1 MKDEKYTPEVGSWLK
16 GREVPHP
23 DSQQTARQVAARLP
37 HIGQRSRWW
46 PLPSSRRPPTTDQTT
61 AYDPTPI
68 PAHGGH
74 TPTVIGRTTSMLSP
88 VKAITAGAIVF
99 AIGAAFLITQP
110 FQQQSSVP
118 AAEADA
124 VAPTWVTGTVQ
135 PGGSCSDGTSVVEID
150 VIRSRNFECG
160 PQTWTSSDPRLTG
173 EVARRWSEDTY
184 RMDDGSGSKTVSLD
198 AAYLRNEGGGW
209 ACSAIDLLDGASVR
223 SGIAL
228 TGTARTCIGNG
239 GYEGLSAILASE
251 YGPGYS
257 EEFVGLIFPGDFPP
271 LPEAPAA
278 E

>member
-1 MKDEKYTPEVGSWLK
+1 M
-16 GREVPHP
+16 
-23 DSQQTARQVAARLP
+23 
-37 HIGQRSRWW
+37 
-46 PLPSSRRPPTTDQTT
+46 
-61 AYDPTPI
+61 
-68 PAHGGH
+68 
-74 TPTVIGRTTSMLSP
+74 
-88 VKAITAGAIVF
+88 
-99 AIGAAFLITQP
+99 FLIAQP
-110 FQQQSSVP
+110 FEQQGDVTG
-118 AAEADA
+118 AEADA

-135 PGGSCSDGTSVVEID
+135 PGGSCSDGTSDVEID

-173 EVARRWSEDTY
+173 EVTRRWSEDTY

-198 AAYLRNEGGGW
+198 AAYLRNESGGW
-209 ACSAIDLLDGASVR
+209 ACSAIDLLDGGSVR

-257 EEFVGLIFPGDFPP
+257 EEFVGLIFSGDFPP
-271 LPEAPAA
+271 VPEPPAA

>member
-37 HIGQRSRWW
+37 HVGQRGRWW
-46 PLPSSRRPPTTDQTT
+46 PLPSFRRLPTTDQTT
-61 AYDPTPI
+61 AYQPSPI
-68 PAHGGH
+68 PASNSH

-99 AIGAAFLITQP
+99 AIGGAFLIAQP

-118 AAEADA
+118 GAEAEA
-124 VAPTWVTGTVQ
+124 AAPTWVTGTVQ
-135 PGGSCSDGTSVVEID
+135 PAQSCSDWTSVVEID

-184 RMDDGSGSKTVSLD
+184 RIGDGAGSKTVSLD

-209 ACSAIDLLDGASVR
+209 ACSAIDLLDGGSVR
-223 SGIAL
+223 SSIAL
-228 TGTARTCIGNG
+228 TGTALTCIGNG

-251 YGPGYS
+251 YGSGYS